1 MATSAMFG
9 AIDGLL
15 AMCQAQAVPGGLLEN
30 VTVVDGPFVV
40 DGELSDSDF
49 LVIGDTPDE
58 DPTATS
64 QQDFGPYGRG
74 ARDEQV
80 QIVCTASSTAGEPDM
95 KPRRDRVKTILAGV
109 EKLVRQNA
117 VAESDPSLGGSVLWC
132 RITDQRLLQLQTEY
146 GAEAEMTFTV
156 AARARL

>member
-1 MATSAMFG
+1 MATSALFG

-15 AMCQAQAVPGGLLEN
+15 AMCRAQTSAGGLLEN
-30 VTVVDGPFVV
+30 VLVVDGPFVV
-40 DGELSDSDF
+40 EGELSAADI

-58 DPTATS
+58 DPSATS

-74 ARDEQV
+74 ARDEQI

-95 KPRRDRVKTILAGV
+95 KPRRDRVKAILAAV
-109 EKLVRQNA
+109 EKLVRQN
-117 VAESDPSLGGSVLWC
+117 VVPESDPSLGGSVLWC
-132 RITDQRLLQLQTEY
+132 RITEQRLLQLQTEY
-146 GAEAEMTFTV
+146 GAEAEMTFTL

>member
-1 MATSAMFG
+1 MATSALFG

-15 AMCQAQAVPGGLLEN
+15 AMCNAQTGAGGLLEN
-30 VTVVDGPFVV
+30 VLVVDGPFVV
-40 DGELSDSDF
+40 ESELSDADI
-49 LVIGDTPDE
+49 LVIGDTPDD

-74 ARDEQV
+74 ARDEQI
-80 QIVCTASSTAGEPDM
+80 QIVCTASSTGGEPDM
-95 KPRRDRVKTILAGV
+95 KPRRDRVKAILAAV

-117 VAESDPSLGGSVLWC
+117 VPTSDPSLGGSVLWC
-132 RITDQRLLQLQTEY
+132 RITEQRLLQLQTEY

>member
-1 MATSAMFG
+1 MATSALFG

-15 AMCQAQAVPGGLLEN
+15 SLCRAQTGSGGLLEN
-30 VTVVDGPFVV
+30 VTIFDGPFV
-40 DGELSDSDF
+40 LDSEFSNADV

-74 ARDEQV
+74 ARDEQI
-80 QIVCTASSTAGEPDM
+80 QIVCTAESYGGEPDM
-95 KPRRDRVKTILAGV
+95 KPRRDSVKAIVAAV
-109 EKLVRQNA
+109 EKLVRQNT
-117 VAESDPSLGGSVLWC
+117 VPTSDPSLGGSVLWC
-132 RITDQRLLQLQTEY
+132 RITDQRLRQLQTDR
-146 GAEAEMTFTV
+146 GAVAEMTFTV